1 MREDLIRSLCQGVS
15 PFIKL
20 LKFGCVLLLLP
31 GILYA
36 QSTDESALSNLPD
49 DTVKIHLLLELG
61 EKYCSIE
68 NDKALAYLQ
77 EAFALSTASGYE
89 QGTGRSLLWQG
100 RVYYYKDDYKLAE
113 KYYGLAKNAINKC
126 DDKESMVLL
135 SFFMGE
141 SRRIQGDYT
150 NALIHYKNVLE
161 LSQMTPNNIIS
172 SASYMAI
179 GKILTARNDPVKALG
194 YFREAIRKKEEI
206 GDNFG
211 ISCALLQF
219 GEAYEVLGQYDSSLN
234 YYSKS
239 LEIREQL
246 GISRVIASSKYAL
259 GGLLISMGR
268 NEEAIGYLLDARDRF
283 ALLDEKTGVC
293 ITNYRLAKAMN
304 HLGKKE
310 GITLA
315 EEAQEIAARINNP
328 ALVSEGYLIL
338 SEIFYYNGRYD
349 EAYNFLA
356 SHKKMDDS
364 LFSAEKER
372 TLVEFEQQ
380 FQSEQKD
387 NKIIRLKD
395 KSKIQE
401 KNILLLSI
409 SSFSLLT
416 MLFFVVILFRY
427 KSQSMK
433 KNALLM
439 EKESLIVIQESRIR
453 ENENRLLQEQLES
466 KNREL
471 ASKALE
477 MIRFNDTITNIID
490 QLEKLN
496 NNPGTD
502 VKMSEYIKRI
512 IHELEN
518 NNKQNIWNEFDK
530 IFKNI
535 HSGFYQRLLRLCPDL
550 TPTEI
555 KTAALLKLNLTTKE
569 IAAVTFKSEGG
580 IKTTRYR
587 LRKKLNLSSEDN
599 LIPFLMQL

>member
-1 MREDLIRSLCQGVS
+1 MLFLV
-15 PFIKL
+15 
-20 LKFGCVLLLLP
+20 P
-31 GILYA
+31 GIFYA
-36 QSTDESALSNLPD
+36 QTPDESALSGLPD

-61 EKYCSIE
+61 EQYCSIE

-77 EAFALSTASGYE
+77 EAFALATASNYE

-113 KYYGLAKNAINKC
+113 KYYGLAENAISKS

-141 SRRIQGDYT
+141 SCRIQGDYI
-150 NALIHYKNVLE
+150 NALNHYKNVLE
-161 LSQMTPNNIIS
+161 LSKMAPNNILS
-172 SASYMAI
+172 SASYMAM
-179 GKILTARNDPVKALG
+179 GNILVARKDPVKALG
-194 YFREAIRKKEEI
+194 YFREALRRKKEI

-211 ISCALLQF
+211 IACAMLQF
-219 GEAYEVLGQYDSSLN
+219 GEAYEVLGQHDSSLF
-234 YYSKS
+234 YYKKS

-259 GGLLISMGR
+259 AGLLISMGR
-268 NEEAIGYLLDARDRF
+268 YEEAIVYLLDARDRF
-283 ALLDEKTGVC
+283 ASLDEKTGVC
-293 ITNYRLAKAMN
+293 ITSYRLAKAMN
-304 HLGKKE
+304 YLGNKE
-310 GITLA
+310 GIKLA
-315 EEAQEIAARINNP
+315 EEAREMAAGINNP
-328 ALVSEGYLIL
+328 ALVSKGFLIL
-338 SEIFYYNGRYD
+338 SEIFYHNGRYD
-349 EAYNFLA
+349 EAYDFLA

-364 LFSAEKER
+364 LFTAEKER
-372 TLVEFEQQ
+372 TLVEFEQK

-387 NKIIRLKD
+387 NKIARLKD
-395 KSKIQE
+395 ESKIQ
-401 KNILLLSI
+401 KQNILLLSI
-409 SSFSLLT
+409 SSFTLLAI
-416 MLFFVVILFRY
+416 LFFVAILFRL
-427 KSQSMK
+427 KSQAMK

-439 EKESLIVIQESRIR
+439 EQQSLIMTQESRIR

-477 MIRFNDTITNIID
+477 MIRFNDTITSIID

-496 NNPGTD
+496 SKPGAD
-502 VKMSEYIKRI
+502 IEMSEYIKRI

-535 HSGFYQRLLRLCPDL
+535 HSGFYQRLLELCPDL

-580 IKTTRYR
+580 VKTTRYR